1 MRAEILTVGDELLRG
16 EIADTNSA
24 HLARRLLE
32 LDIETR
38 FFSTV
43 ADVADDLSDALRRA
57 IARSD
62 VVLVSGGLG
71 PTRDD
76 ITIEVLAETF
86 DRKLL
91 LDAGC
96 LEELRAFFRR
106 FGREMAEI
114 NAKQA
119 YFPEGAE
126 VLPNPIGT
134 APGTLLEVEQT
145 PIFCMPGVPRE
156 LARMMDEQVLPRLR
170 ARVEGGIAVR
180 AALLRTFGI
189 GESSLD
195 ELLRGVELPPGVELG
210 FRTSFPDNLV
220 RIRVRTGDP
229 GEAQARLERTRAAVR
244 DRLGALCYS
253 ENDAESLAGVTGA
266 LLGER
271 GVSVAAAESCTGG
284 WIGERLSA
292 VPGASRYFRGAVV
305 AYSNEAK
312 QALLGVAPSTL
323 GEFGAVSAPV
333 ARAMAEG
340 ARHRLAADLAIA
352 TTGISGPGGGGAD
365 KPVGLVFV
373 ALAHAAGSEARR
385 LVFPLE
391 RERHRQL
398 TGHVAIDW
406 LRRHLLGEPFDS
418 PRVGTERP

>member
-16 EIADTNSA
+16 EIADTNSSY
-24 HLARRLLE
+24 LARRLLE

-38 FFSTV
+38 FFATV
-43 ADVADDLSDALRRA
+43 ADTADDLAAALRQA
-57 IARSD
+57 VSRSD

-91 LDAGC
+91 LDAVC

-126 VLPNPIGT
+126 VLANPIGT
-134 APGTLLEVEQT
+134 APGTLLEVSGT

-156 LARMMDEQVLPRLR
+156 MIRMMDEQVLPRLR
-170 ARVEGGIAVR
+170 ARHGGGVAVR
-180 AALLRTFGI
+180 ATLLRTFGI

-195 ELLRGVELPPGVELG
+195 ELLRGVELPPDVELG

-220 RIRVRTGDP
+220 RIRARAADAA
-229 GEAQARLERTRAAVR
+229 EAQARLEHTRAALR
-244 DRLGALCYS
+244 ARLGALCYS
-253 ENDAESLAGVTGA
+253 ENDAESLAEVTAA
-266 LLGER
+266 LLRER
-271 GVSVAAAESCTGG
+271 GMSVAAAESCTGG
-284 WIGERLSA
+284 WIGECLTA
-292 VPGASRYFRGAVV
+292 VPGASHYFRGAVV

-312 QALLGVAPSTL
+312 QALLDVPASAL
-323 GEFGAVSAPV
+323 RESGAVSAPV
-333 ARAMAEG
+333 ARAMALG
-340 ARHRLAADLAIA
+340 VRQRLGADLAVA
-352 TTGISGPGGGGAD
+352 TTGIAGPDGGSEE
-365 KPVGLVFV
+365 KPLGLVFV
-373 ALAHAAGSEARR
+373 ALAHADGCEAKR

-398 TGHVAIDW
+398 TGQVAIDW
-406 LRRHLLGEPFDS
+406 LRRHLLGEAFAP
-418 PRVGTERP
+418 PRIGTERP